1 MRVGNATEGRLNI
14 MSKAKAPIE
23 IRKAKEELEQEITEI
38 LYRAM
43 SLWHKKHSDWT
54 VSDVDLSVIDV
65 STVNAKEFAP
75 ATAVV
80 ALTKKDG
87 TMTISK
93 HGTVK
98 EAK

>member
-1 MRVGNATEGRLNI
+1 MA
-14 MSKAKAPIE
+14 KAKAPKE
-23 IRKAKEELEQEITEI
+23 ILEAKERLEQKLTAVLYDVI
-38 LYRAM
+38 LYWQEEY
-43 SLWHKKHSDWT
+43 LEWT
-54 VSDVDLSVIDV
+54 VSEVDLSVIDV
-65 STVNAKEFAP
+65 SAKNEHLFIP

-98 EAK
+98 ETT

>member
-1 MRVGNATEGRLNI
+1 MA
-14 MSKAKAPIE
+14 KAKAPLE
-23 IRKAKEELEQEITEI
+23 IRKAKEELEQEITNI
-38 LYRAM
+38 LYDVITM
-43 SLWHKKHSDWT
+43 WHMGNPDWT
-54 VSDVDLSVIDV
+54 VTDVDLAMIDV
-65 STVNAKEFAP
+65 SPKNEHLFIP

-87 TMTISK
+87 TLTISK

>member
-1 MRVGNATEGRLNI
+1 M
-14 MSKAKAPIE
+14 AKAPIE
-23 IRKAKEELEQEITEI
+23 IRKAKEELEQEITAI
-38 LYRAM
+38 LYDVITM
-43 SLWHKKHSDWT
+43 WHKKNPAWT

-65 STVNAKEFAP
+65 STFSEKKFAP

>member
-1 MRVGNATEGRLNI
+1 MAKV
-14 MSKAKAPIE
+14 KAPIE
-23 IRKAKEELEQEITEI
+23 IRKAKEELEQEITAI
-38 LYRAM
+38 LYDVISM
-43 SLWHKKHSDWT
+43 WHMGNPDWMVT
-54 VSDVDLSVIDV
+54 DVDLAMIDL
-65 STVNAKEFAP
+65 STWNERLTIP

-98 EAK
+98 KAK

>member
-1 MRVGNATEGRLNI
+1 MAKI
-14 MSKAKAPIE
+14 KAPLE

-43 SLWHKKHSDWT
+43 SLWHKKHPAWT
-54 VSDVDLSVIDV
+54 VSDVDLSVIDI
-65 STVNAKEFAP
+65 STFNGKEFIP

-87 TMTISK
+87 TLTISK

-98 EAK
+98 EMKEAT

>member
-1 MRVGNATEGRLNI
+1 
-14 MSKAKAPIE
+14 MSKAKAPLE

-43 SLWHKKHSDWT
+43 SLWHKKHPAWT
-54 VSDVDLSVIDV
+54 VSDVDIAVIDV
-65 STVNAKEFAP
+65 STFITKEFAP

-98 EAK
+98 EAT

>member
-1 MRVGNATEGRLNI
+1 

-23 IRKAKEELEQEITEI
+23 IRKAKERLENRLTNVLYDVIT
-38 LYRAM
+38 
-43 SLWHKKHSDWT
+43 LWGLANPGWT

-65 STVNAKEFAP
+65 STFSEKKFAP

>member
-1 MRVGNATEGRLNI
+1 

-23 IRKAKEELEQEITEI
+23 IRKAKEYLEQKLTAVLCDVI
-38 LYRAM
+38 LY
-43 SLWHKKHSDWT
+43 WQEGYPEWT
-54 VSDVDLSVIDV
+54 VSDVDLSVIDI
-65 STVNAKEFAP
+65 STFNGKEFIP

-87 TMTISK
+87 TLTISK

-98 EAK
+98 EMKEAT

>member
-1 MRVGNATEGRLNI
+1 MGKT
-14 MSKAKAPIE
+14 KAPIE
-23 IRKAKEELEQEITEI
+23 IRKAKEELEKRLTAV
-38 LYRAM
+38 LYDVI
-43 SLWHKKHSDWT
+43 SLWCDDNPAWT
-54 VSDVDLSVIDV
+54 VSDVDLSVIDI
-65 STVNAKEFAP
+65 STFNGKEFIP